1 MSCALAPQ
9 TPPQPMISLNLTT
22 SLLGAALATA
32 ILVLVRR
39 DHLHLSHGVS
49 WIIVAATAALLGA
62 WPMLLDRIAF
72 VAGIAYPPAL
82 LLLAGV
88 VVLLIK
94 ALLADIANTRLER
107 QVRRLNQRLAMFEA
121 EYEQRA
127 RAGAKVA
134 GAGSDFGTSS

>member
-1 MSCALAPQ
+1 
-9 TPPQPMISLNLTT
+9 MISLNLTT

-127 RAGAKVA
+127 RAGAK
-134 GAGSDFGTSS
+134 